1 MNIIEASGL
10 SRRYGGTAHRADRRT
25 PGRAE
30 RVTKGTLL
38 RDDRVPAPPLRGLA
52 VRALPAHRR
61 RMAARGRRAPARGD
75 RMVCASPRGVTPPAG
90 LTRGRRRVPDA

>member
-1 MNIIEASGL
+1 MNTTEANGPG
-10 SRRYGGTAHRADRRT
+10 RRYGGTAHRADRRT
-25 PGRAE
+25 RGRAE

-38 RDDRVPAPPLRGLA
+38 RDDRVPAPPQRGPA
-52 VRALPAHRR
+52 VLALPAHRG

-75 RMVCASPRGVTPPAG
+75 RVVRAAPRGATPPAG